1 MDTATY
7 ENMRQF
13 ADSWGLAYMLGI
25 FLVVTAMLFW
35 RGAKQQP
42 PRQHA
47 FHSWMTTSRLGAS
60 ASDDGKAYR

>member
-35 RGAKQQP
+35 RGAKQRAAAAARIP
-42 PRQHA
+42 LLDDDKP
-47 FHSWMTTSRLGAS
+47 LG
-60 ASDDGKAYR
+60 GERK